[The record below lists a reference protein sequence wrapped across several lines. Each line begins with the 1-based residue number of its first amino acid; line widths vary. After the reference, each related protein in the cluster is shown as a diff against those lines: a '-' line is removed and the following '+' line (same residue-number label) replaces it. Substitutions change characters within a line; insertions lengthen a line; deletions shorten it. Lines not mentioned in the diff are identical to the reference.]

1 MSPKKKTRPSFK
13 PTDDERKLV
22 EQMSAVGIPQ
32 ESISLVIRDGIDS
45 KTLRKHFRRELDT
58 AAIKANAKIGGTLFN
73 KAINGD
79 TAAAIWWSKTRMG
92 WKETTVNE
100 RTGKDGGAIITQ
112 IERIIVKAPDPD
124 I

>member
-1 MSPKKKTRPSFK
+1 MPPKKRGPAPFK

-32 ESISLVIRDGIDS
+32 ESICLVIRDGIDD

-58 AAIKANAKIGGTLFN
+58 AAVKANAKIGGTLYN

-79 TAAAIWWSKTRMG
+79 TTAAIWWSKTRMG
-92 WKETTVNE
+92 WKETQE
-100 RTGKDGGAIITQ
+100 HQMGGKIEIITNVQ
-112 IERIIVKAPDPD
+112 RNLDTE
-124 I
+124 